1 MPLRARGGEG
11 NTNKE
16 SAVRLLLINPNMT
29 AAVTERLAA
38 VGRAVANP
46 DTEIVALTASRG
58 FPYISA
64 RSEAEIAGVL
74 AMEMIADHAEG
85 ADAAIIAA
93 FGDPGLFAARELFDF
108 PVVGMS
114 EAAML
119 TACMLGGRFAIVT
132 FTAALRPWFTDC
144 VAAHG
149 MTDRCAA
156 VRTLDGA
163 FASIADVGDEK
174 ESLLVELANKA
185 VNEDRAD
192 VIILAGAPLA
202 GLAARVRGQIPVPI
216 IDPIAAVVK
225 QAEALARLAPGKATS
240 GGFARPAAK
249 PNFGLSPALGRLM
262 RG

>member
-1 MPLRARGGEG
+1 L
-11 NTNKE
+11 
-16 SAVRLLLINPNMT
+16 RLLLINPNMT

-38 VGRAVANP
+38 VGRGVADP
-46 DTEIVALTASRG
+46 GAEIVALTAPRG

-64 RSEAEIAGVL
+64 RSEAQIAGVV

-85 ADAAIIAA
+85 ADGAIIAA

-132 FTAALRPWFTDC
+132 FTAALGPWFADC
-144 VAAHG
+144 VQAHG
-149 MTDRCAA
+149 MTDRCAG

-163 FASIADVGDEK
+163 FASLSDVQDEK
-174 ESLLVELANKA
+174 EALLVELANKA
-185 VNEDRAD
+185 VAEDGAD
-192 VIILAGAPLA
+192 VVILAGAPLA
-202 GLAARVRGQIPVPI
+202 GLAARVRTRIPVPI
-216 IDPIAAVVK
+216 VDPIAAAVK
-225 QAEALARLAPGKATS
+225 QLETLVRLAPAKAKA
-240 GGFARPAAK
+240 GGFARPAPK

-262 RG
+262 AGEG